1 LLVWRAVAPFA
12 HLCASLHPT
21 FQSQGFAETMG
32 KKSSEQPTLPTHG
45 ASTLPSVE
53 VDSYNLE
60 IEDGDG
66 FFGDRASKG
75 AFWGLVEKWRKPLRD
90 SGEDPFGDTPTAK
103 LGKKQ
108 LEVLLTKGGPEAAA
122 LVQSAVEEFSQELAT
137 VIRRFLKH
145 KRWQGTECI
154 VIGGGFRGSRLG
166 ELAVGRTSLILKG
179 EDVDVDL
186 ELIENDPDEAGLI
199 GAAHLLPAW
208 MLNGYKAIVA
218 VDVGGTNIR
227 SGLVELN
234 LKKAKDLSK
243 AKVDHIELWKHS
255 DETLKRS
262 EAVDGLAQML
272 RDQIKRAG
280 KEGLELAPVIAIGCP
295 GVIEPDGSIDRGAQ
309 NLPGNWTSSRFNLPH
324 AIREAIPKVGDHETL
339 VVMHND
345 AVVQGLSELP
355 NMQDRKHWAVL
366 TIGTGLGN
374 ARYTNR
380 RPASDAGKK
389 AS

>member
-1 LLVWRAVAPFA
+1 MP
-12 HLCASLHPT
+12 
-21 FQSQGFAETMG
+21 
-32 KKSSEQPTLPTHG
+32 KKTSEQPTLPTHG
-45 ASTLPSVE
+45 AATLPSVE

-60 IEDGDG
+60 ITDGDG

-75 AFWGLVEKWRKPLRD
+75 AFWGLVDKWRKPLRED
-90 SGEDPFGDTPTAK
+90 GEDPFGDTPTAK
-103 LGKKQ
+103 LSKKQ

-122 LVQSAVEEFSQELAT
+122 LVQSAVEEFAQELAT

-145 KRWQGTECI
+145 KKWQGTECI

-166 ELAVGRTSLILKG
+166 ELAIGRTSLILKG
-179 EDVDVDL
+179 EDIAVDL
-186 ELIENDPDEAGLI
+186 ELIQNDPDEAGLI

-208 MLNGYKAIVA
+208 MLNGYEAIVA

-243 AKVDHIELWKHS
+243 AKVEHIELWKHS
-255 DETLKRS
+255 AESLKRS
-262 EAVDGLAQML
+262 EAVEGLTEML

-280 KEGLELAPVIAIGCP
+280 KKDLKLAPVIALGCP

-309 NLPGNWTSSRFNLPH
+309 NLPGDWSSSRFNLPRS
-324 AIREAIPKVGDHETL
+324 IREAVPKVGEHETL

-355 NMQDRKHWAVL
+355 NMQDRMHWAVL

-380 RPASDAGKK
+380 RPASGDGKK
-389 AS
+389 GS

>member
-1 LLVWRAVAPFA
+1 MA
-12 HLCASLHPT
+12 
-21 FQSQGFAETMG
+21 
-32 KKSSEQPTLPTHG
+32 KKSGEKPTLPTHG
-45 ASTLPSVE
+45 ATTLPSVE

-75 AFWGLVEKWRKPLRD
+75 AFWSLVEKWRKPLRE
-90 SGEDPFGDTPTAK
+90 SGDDPFGDTPTAK

-108 LEVLLTKGGPEAAA
+108 LEVLLTKGGPAAAA
-122 LVQSAVEEFSQELAT
+122 LVQSAVEEFAHALAT

-154 VIGGGFRGSRLG
+154 VIGGGFRDSRLG
-166 ELAVGRTSLILKG
+166 ELAVGRASLILKG
-179 EDVDVDL
+179 EDIDIDL

-208 MLNGYKAIVA
+208 MLNGYEAILA
-218 VDVGGTNIR
+218 MDVGGTNIR

-234 LKKAKDLSK
+234 LRKANDLSK
-243 AKVDHIELWKHS
+243 AKVNHIALWKHG
-255 DETLKRS
+255 DESLKRS
-262 EAVDGLAQML
+262 EAVDGLTDML
-272 RDQIKRAG
+272 RDQIRRAG
-280 KEGLELAPVIAIGCP
+280 KEDLKLAPVVAIGCP

-309 NLPGNWTSSRFNLPH
+309 NLPGNWTSRRFNLPH

-380 RPASDAGKK
+380 RPASDEGKK
-389 AS
+389 DS

>member
-1 LLVWRAVAPFA
+1 MF
-12 HLCASLHPT
+12 CAIM
-21 FQSQGFAETMG
+21 A
-32 KKSSEQPTLPTHG
+32 KKTSEQPTLPTHG
-45 ASTLPSVE
+45 AATLPSVE

-60 IEDGDG
+60 IADGDG

-75 AFWGLVEKWRKPLRD
+75 AFWGLVDKWRKPLRETD
-90 SGEDPFGDTPTAK
+90 EDPFGDTPTAK
-103 LGKKQ
+103 LSKKQ
-108 LEVLLTKGGPEAAA
+108 LELLLTKGGPEAAA
-122 LVQSAVEEFSQELAT
+122 LVQSAVEEFAQELAT

-145 KRWQGTECI
+145 KKWQGTECI

-166 ELAVGRTSLILKG
+166 ELAIGRTSLILKG
-179 EDVDVDL
+179 EDIAIDL
-186 ELIENDPDEAGLI
+186 EMIQNDPDEAGLI

-208 MLNGYKAIVA
+208 MLNGYEAIVA

-243 AKVDHIELWKHS
+243 AKVEHIELWKHS
-255 DETLKRS
+255 AESLKRS
-262 EAVDGLAQML
+262 EAVEGLTDML
-272 RDQIKRAG
+272 RDQVKRAE
-280 KEGLELAPVIAIGCP
+280 KKDLKLAPVIALGCP

-309 NLPGNWTSSRFNLPH
+309 NLPGDWSSSRFNLPRS
-324 AIREAIPKVGDHETL
+324 IREAVPKVGDHETL
-339 VVMHND
+339 VVMLND

-355 NMQDRKHWAVL
+355 NMQDRMHWAVL

-380 RPASDAGKK
+380 RPASGDGKK
-389 AS
+389 GT